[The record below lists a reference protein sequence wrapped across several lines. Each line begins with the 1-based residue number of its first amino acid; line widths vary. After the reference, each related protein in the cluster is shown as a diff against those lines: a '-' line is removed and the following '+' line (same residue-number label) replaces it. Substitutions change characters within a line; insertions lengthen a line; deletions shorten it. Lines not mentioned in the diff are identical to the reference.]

1 MTQTGRRDGMKD
13 NDPDTGQAM
22 ADDSASTGD
31 ARVPGTCA
39 PPSRQTEQAQALV
52 VSIINDLLCAD
63 TAELDRHIDTAL
75 ERLGRFADCDRTY
88 LFQIRDTVYLNNTH
102 EWCAEGIVP
111 MIDTLQD
118 LPMALGEVW
127 WREFRR
133 QGHVYV
139 PDVHNFQDDGD
150 LRELLEHQ
158 QIRSVLGVPLR
169 QGEELAG
176 FVGYDAVRGPRSFS
190 EIEIE
195 LIKSVANVIGTVLH
209 RRDTEA
215 QIELARRDLTAERN
229 RAEAMMNALPDLVL
243 EADADGDFIGYHQT
257 SPMTMAVEPSEIVGQ
272 PPEAVLPPEIAALAR
287 RMMAETD
294 RRGHAGPEEY
304 SLDLPHGRRW
314 YSAFMSARM
323 PGTPGGRHGYVYV
336 VRDITDETAQR
347 HQIQQLGAI
356 VEQTSSLVIL
366 TDTAGHI
373 RWINAA
379 CERRT
384 GFTPGSSR
392 GLRPRDILRL
402 DEAMPG
408 EADRICNWLAADEV
422 VLSEIRA
429 LDRDGA
435 PWWASV
441 DSRRLHLDCDN
452 APGHVLVLTDI
463 TDRKRAELAQA
474 AATAQAEAARVRLGN
489 AVNALQDAFVY
500 FDRDRRLVL
509 CNAPY
514 RALYPKTAHLLIP
527 GARLEDVIA
536 EAARQGETAAALDP
550 AHPETH
556 PLIIRYDTPRF
567 ETERALPDGRWLR
580 ILEKATSDGGR
591 VGMMIDITA
600 LKNAEARALNDRAA
614 VLDASREGIA
624 FVNADGVVTH
634 ANPAFLT
641 LFGIAD
647 PALIVGRHWTAFYP
661 PEVTKALLQEAQPA
675 LDRSGFWQGEITIP
689 DGTMDGDSAPRVH
702 ELSIT
707 RESRGMLLCLLRDK
721 SLERRAQQEQARL
734 REDLQHAQRREV
746 IAQIATE
753 TAHDFANL
761 LAAISAAL
769 AAIDADTRDAKAP
782 ELRRIESAI
791 NQGTG
796 LLRRLTRLGSRERA
810 PSRLDLRQPV
820 IDAADLVRPSL
831 RPGESIRL
839 ALPDTPVAV
848 TADPTDVLQV
858 VLNLLINARD
868 AVAELPLRPDR
879 PAITVRLR
887 TAGSEDLRGAF
898 DSGRVDPQRAF
909 LRLDI
914 ADSGAGIA
922 EDARAHVYTP
932 SFTTKTGKGSGL
944 GLVIVRNVLRAVGG
958 HIRLAAGPDG
968 GTIATVLWP
977 VEARDCQPRP
987 AAASSGPADAAAVQD
1002 DHALAGVQVLVV
1014 DDDDDQLAWVCSTL
1028 EARGAEVAGCI
1039 SAADALETMA
1049 EDPAPWDVV
1058 ITDMQMPDMS
1068 GIELGTRIAA
1078 GAHSPAM
1085 ILLTALAI
1093 SDLRDQI
1100 PQELFDAV
1108 LRKPVTPAQLAATIA
1123 AVLRPTARAPDADAP
1138 AAG

>member
-1 MTQTGRRDGMKD
+1 MKD

-22 ADDSASTGD
+22 ADRSASRAAG
-31 ARVPGTCA
+31 AGA
-39 PPSRQTEQAQALV
+39 PPPRQTEQAQALV

-63 TAELDRHIDTAL
+63 TAALDRHIDTAL

-88 LFQIRDTVYLNNTH
+88 LFQIRDTVYLSNTH
-102 EWCAEGIVP
+102 EWCAEGIEPV
-111 MIDTLQD
+111 IDTLQD

-139 PDVHNFQDDGD
+139 PDVDRFHDDGD
-150 LRELLEHQ
+150 LREVLERQ
-158 QIRSVLGVPLR
+158 QIRSALAVPLR
-169 QGEELAG
+169 RGDALAG
-176 FVGYDAVRGPRSFS
+176 FVGYDAVRAPRSFS

-215 QIELARRDLTAERN
+215 QIDLARRDLAAERN

-243 EADADGDFIGYHQT
+243 EADADGCFIGYHQT
-257 SPMTMAVEPSEIVGQ
+257 SPIYMAVEPSEIVGK
-272 PPEAVLPPEIAALAR
+272 PPEALLPPDIAALAR
-287 RMMAETD
+287 RMMAATD
-294 RRGHAGPEEY
+294 RNGHAGPEDY
-304 SLDLPHGRRW
+304 ALDMPQGRRW
-314 YSAFMSARM
+314 YTAFMSARM
-323 PGTPGGRHGYVYV
+323 PAAPGGRHGYVTV
-336 VRDITDETAQR
+336 VRDITDEMAQR

-366 TDTAGHI
+366 TDAAGHI

-384 GFTPGSSR
+384 GFTPGSSS

-402 DEAMPG
+402 DEATPG
-408 EADRICNWLAADEV
+408 EADRICKWLAADEV

-474 AATAQAEAARVRLGN
+474 AATAQAEAARVRLEN

-514 RALYPKTAHLLIP
+514 RALYPKTAPLLVP

-536 EAARQGETAAALDP
+536 EAARQGETAMAQDP

-567 ETERALPDGRWLR
+567 ETERALPDGRWMR

-591 VGMMIDITA
+591 VGMMVDITA

-624 FVNADGVVTH
+624 FVNAEGAVTH

-641 LFGIAD
+641 LFGITD
-647 PALIVGRHWTAFYP
+647 KALIIGRHWTALYP
-661 PEVTKALLQEAQPA
+661 SEVTDALLREAQPA

-689 DGTMDGDSAPRVH
+689 DGTADAASAPRVH

-721 SLERRAQQEQARL
+721 SHERRAQQEQARL

-769 AAIDADTRDAKAP
+769 ATIDADTRDAQAP
-782 ELRRIESAI
+782 ELRRIEAAI
-791 NQGTG
+791 SQGTG

-810 PSRLDLRQPV
+810 LSRLDLRQPV
-820 IDAADLVRPSL
+820 IDAAELVRPSL
-831 RPGESIRL
+831 RAGESIRL
-839 ALPDTPVAV
+839 DLPDTPLAV

-879 PAITVRLR
+879 PAITIRLR
-887 TAGSEDLRGAF
+887 AAGTEDLRGAF
-898 DSGRVDPQRAF
+898 DTGRADPRRAF

-922 EDARAHVYTP
+922 DDARAHVYTP
-932 SFTTKTGKGSGL
+932 SFTTKPGKGSGL

-958 HIRLAAGPDG
+958 HIRLTAAPEG
-968 GTIATVLWP
+968 GTVATVLWP
-977 VEARDCQPRP
+977 AEVIASRQRP
-987 AAASSGPADAAAVQD
+987 AAATPGPGGAAGPATGADASPVPQ
-1002 DHALAGVQVLVV
+1002 DHALTGVQVLVV
-1014 DDDDDQLAWVCSTL
+1014 DDDDDQLAWVCSAL

-1049 EDPAPWDVV
+1049 EDPTPWDVV

-1068 GIELGTRIAA
+1068 GIDLGTRIAA

-1085 ILLTALAI
+1085 ILLTALAVT
-1093 SDLRDQI
+1093 DLRDQI
-1100 PQELFDAV
+1100 PQGLFDAI
-1108 LRKPVTPAQLAATIA
+1108 LSKPVTPAQLAATIA

-1138 AAG
+1138 VAG